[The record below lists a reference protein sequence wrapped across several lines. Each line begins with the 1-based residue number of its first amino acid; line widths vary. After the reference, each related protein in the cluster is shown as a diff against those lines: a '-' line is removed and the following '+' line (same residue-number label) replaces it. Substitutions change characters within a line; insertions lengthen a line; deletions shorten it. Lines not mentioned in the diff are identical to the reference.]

1 MFGALSLKTPHPHML
16 LLLPRFQLILAAVQ
30 GDATASSRTL
40 WAAVFLVLSIAP
52 LASHADEYTDVS
64 QLLRSGKMAQALV
77 QVDRHLATKPT
88 DPQMRFFKGLIQR
101 DANQIDAAIATF
113 LALTNDFPELPEPHN
128 NLAVL
133 YATQNEFEKA
143 RVALEMAIRNNP
155 NYATAHENLG
165 DVHAR
170 LASLAYQKA
179 GQLDAS
185 NRTVGPK
192 LTVVLELL
200 SLAAKIPSAGAAS
213 GAPAT
218 SAQK

>member
-1 MFGALSLKTPHPHML
+1 MSGALSLKTPHAHML
-16 LLLPRFQLILAAVQ
+16 FQLPRFQSFFGALHLGRTVWSLALAATIFL
-30 GDATASSRTL
+30 ALSFAS
-40 WAAVFLVLSIAP
+40 LS
-52 LASHADEYTDVS
+52 SHADEYTDVS
-64 QLLRSGKMAQALV
+64 QLMRSGKMAQALV
-77 QVDRHLATKPT
+77 LVDRHLANKPT

-101 DANQIDAAIATF
+101 DANQTDAAIATF

-192 LTVVLELL
+192 LTAVLELL
-200 SLAAKIPSAGAAS
+200 SLSAKARPAAF
-213 GAPAT
+213 
-218 SAQK
+218 